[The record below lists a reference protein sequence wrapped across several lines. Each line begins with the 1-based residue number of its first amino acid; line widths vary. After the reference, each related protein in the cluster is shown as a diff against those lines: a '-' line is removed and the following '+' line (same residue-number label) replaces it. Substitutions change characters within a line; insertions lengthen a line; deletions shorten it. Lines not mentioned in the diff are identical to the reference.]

1 MSPQKITVHVPAS
14 TSNIGPGFDC
24 IGLALDIWN
33 ETVFSFDQEGRTI
46 TSIGYIP
53 EIESEPEKNLVFQA
67 FSEFCRLHGSTLPEN
82 LHIHCTNRIPIGAG
96 LGSSAAATLTGLL
109 AANAWLGAN
118 VTNDDLLK
126 MALSIEG
133 HPDNSA
139 PSIFGGLVGI
149 SADEDAV
156 CAHNFPI
163 APWNTVILIPQ
174 INLPTKTARK
184 ILPETIL
191 RKDAI
196 FNIGHAIL
204 VMQALAEGNEALL
217 QFAMK
222 DRLHQPYRIPLITG
236 SDAIIKAAEDAGAAA
251 GLSGAGPGIIAFT
264 MSDTNDLL
272 SRMVAAAESFHL
284 KIETLTP
291 KISCSGASVMIDSA
305 IRNMD

>member
-1 MSPQKITVHVPAS
+1 MTPQRITVHVPAS

-46 TSIGYIP
+46 NSVGYKP
-53 EIESEPEKNLVFQA
+53 EIESEPENNLVFQA
-67 FSEFCRLHGSTLPEN
+67 FSEFCRLHGSVLPAN
-82 LHIHCTNRIPIGAG
+82 LHIDCTNRIPIGAG

-109 AANAWLGAN
+109 AANAWLNAN
-118 VTNDDLLK
+118 ITDEDLLR

-139 PSIFGGLVGI
+139 PEIFGGLIGM
-149 SADEDAV
+149 SADEGTV
-156 CAHNFPI
+156 CTHRFPI
-163 APWNTVILIPQ
+163 APWNTVILIPK

-236 SDAIIKAAEDAGAAA
+236 SDAIIKAAENTGAAA

-264 MSDTNDLL
+264 MSDTNLL
-272 SRMVAAAESFHL
+272 RSRMAAAAESFHL
-284 KIETLTP
+284 KMEILTP
-291 KISCSGASVMIDSA
+291 KISCSGAYIT
-305 IRNMD
+305 IE